1 MSISLKRDSA
11 ENINAIEKKDEQILI
26 ETDKGKDNKIYY
38 DDKLGSGDIVRCTYG
53 GFLTVDDK
61 LNDTSKNPVENRVIN
76 TAFHETQ
83 NKVDIVRNELKSISD
98 DMFDLRDT
106 IKGSK
111 ILWQRNEVND
121 SNGVVTNEYKL
132 KERISQQQSGIL
144 IIFSRMEKTPVDN
157 ANNTNLAKKYTPKN
171 YWFICEYIPK
181 TIVPI
186 MGEGRGYSFNLF
198 GDNRFNFTGTS
209 LRYVYIYDDK
219 LVDNKDNFT
228 YPKYGLGDETPLPPP
243 KWYGNFGTNGIQ
255 YATDFYCIRYILGV

>member
-1 MSISLKRDSA
+1 
-11 ENINAIEKKDEQILI
+11 
-26 ETDKGKDNKIYY
+26 
-38 DDKLGSGDIVRCTYG
+38 
-53 GFLTVDDK
+53 
-61 LNDTSKNPVENRVIN
+61 
-76 TAFHETQ
+76 
-83 NKVDIVRNELKSISD
+83 
-98 DMFDLRDT
+98 MFDLRDT

-132 KERISQQQSGIL
+132 KEKISQQQSGIL
-144 IIFSRMEKTPVDN
+144 IIFSRIEKTPVDN
-157 ANNTNLAKKYTPKN
+157 KNNTNLAKKYTPKN
-171 YWFICEYIPK
+171 YWFTCEYIPK

>member
-1 MSISLKRDSA
+1 M
-11 ENINAIEKKDEQILI
+11 I
-26 ETDKGKDNKIYY
+26 ETDKGEDNKIYY

-76 TAFHETQ
+76 TAFHDTQ

-132 KERISQQQSGIL
+132 KEKISQQQSGIL
-144 IIFSRMEKTPVDN
+144 IIFSRIEK
-157 ANNTNLAKKYTPKN
+157 LLL
-171 YWFICEYIPK
+171 IIR
-181 TIVPI
+181 TILIWQRNIHQRIIGLLVNI
-186 MGEGRGYSFNLF
+186 YQKLLF
-198 GDNRFNFTGTS
+198 QLWEKGVAI
-209 LRYVYIYDDK
+209 LLIYLEIID
-219 LVDNKDNFT
+219 L
-228 YPKYGLGDETPLPPP
+228 
-243 KWYGNFGTNGIQ
+243 
-255 YATDFYCIRYILGV
+255 ILQGHR